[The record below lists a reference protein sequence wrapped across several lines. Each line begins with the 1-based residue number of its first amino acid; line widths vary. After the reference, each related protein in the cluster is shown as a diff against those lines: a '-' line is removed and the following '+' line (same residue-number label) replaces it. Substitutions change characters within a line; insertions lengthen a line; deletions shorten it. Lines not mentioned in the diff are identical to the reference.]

1 MDKIRL
7 AENLIALRKDRK
19 ITQEQL
25 AEFCGVTKA
34 SVSKWENEQ
43 TLPDILL
50 LPKLAAFFEIS
61 IDELMG
67 YEMYLTMEQ
76 INKVHEE
83 LTSDFATKD
92 FAVAFAR
99 CREYVKQYYSC
110 YELLEK
116 IILLWI
122 SHEIVAGEQRN
133 ELLKEAKDLCGH
145 ILKNCRSIHL
155 CNDIVFLQAI
165 VDLLMGNPEATVEAL
180 EDVSNPCRLSVQN
193 EEVLLSAYIEM
204 GLQEK
209 GNEFAQI
216 SMYLHIVMLISDAC
230 RFLVLHR
237 EDLERCEETR
247 QRVEGVMKLYNFEEV
262 NFYFSAL
269 FRYQMAEIYC
279 YHGKQD
285 KAIEQLTKY
294 VEMQERYLR
303 GEVGYLQG
311 DNYLDRL
318 HIWYE
323 KSILSG
329 SFPRE
334 KRTLYTEI
342 VQELTAPT
350 FDCLKCK
357 EAYVALLNRVK
368 DMEDSIS

>member
-237 EDLERCEETR
+237 EDLERCEET
-247 QRVEGVMKLYNFEEV
+247 MK
-262 NFYFSAL
+262 S
-269 FRYQMAEIYC
+269 
-279 YHGKQD
+279 
-285 KAIEQLTKY
+285 
-294 VEMQERYLR
+294 
-303 GEVGYLQG
+303 
-311 DNYLDRL
+311 
-318 HIWYE
+318 
-323 KSILSG
+323 
-329 SFPRE
+329 
-334 KRTLYTEI
+334 
-342 VQELTAPT
+342 
-350 FDCLKCK
+350 
-357 EAYVALLNRVK
+357 
-368 DMEDSIS
+368 